1 LAQEACCQEVG
12 EIREP
17 QKSNGKSRSNVI
29 SPHRGDRGIRV
40 WWIQEREMNMSVR
53 SGNHERAMD
62 SQGAML
68 SARTGVIEAFVFGG
82 SRKER

>member
-1 LAQEACCQEVG
+1 VDPGKRDEHVSEV
-12 EIREP
+12 REP
-17 QKSNGKSRSNVI
+17 RKSNGQSRSNVI

-40 WWIQEREMNMSVR
+40 WWVQEREMNKSVR
-53 SGNHERAMD
+53 SGNHERAMN
-62 SQGAML
+62 SSWTFL